1 MHHSS
6 AVPSTKSS
14 VTNHTPSSGGR
25 DQSSKK
31 CSSEISSPAAS
42 QKHNKT
48 DPLALFDNMVKT
60 DAKNAGKCIEAHEC
74 MNMAKLKLHECMHR
88 ETLES
93 STRKQEMVLAAERE
107 CIQDMNKLVA
117 FMVHNLGSQNHDSP
131 APGHSFSFPLPS
143 NTLPDLQGQF
153 GDFSSFGDN
162 GTLYPG

>member
-1 MHHSS
+1 
-6 AVPSTKSS
+6 
-14 VTNHTPSSGGR
+14 
-25 DQSSKK
+25 
-31 CSSEISSPAAS
+31 
-42 QKHNKT
+42 
-48 DPLALFDNMVKT
+48 MVKT
-60 DAKNAGKCIEAHEC
+60 DAKNAGKRIEAHEC

-88 ETLES
+88 ETLEA

-131 APGHSFSFPLPS
+131 ASSHSFSFPLPS

-153 GDFSSFGDN
+153 GDFGSFGDN

>member
-6 AVPSTKSS
+6 AVRSTKSS
-14 VTNHTPSSGGR
+14 VIHHTPFSGGG

-60 DAKNAGKCIEAHEC
+60 DAKNAGKRIEAHEC
-74 MNMAKLKLHECMHR
+74 MNMAKLKLHECMNR
-88 ETLES
+88 ETVEA

-107 CIQDMNKLVA
+107 CSQDMIKLFT
-117 FMVHNLGSQNHDSP
+117 FMVDTLVSRNHR
-131 APGHSFSFPLPS
+131 
-143 NTLPDLQGQF
+143 
-153 GDFSSFGDN
+153 
-162 GTLYPG
+162 